1 MTSFSTPADTSLP
14 KIRLDQAALLR
25 KRVRQSCITVECVI
39 LYFAGLFF
47 FTASPL
53 FTLYWLLASTGM
65 VIVTYLYAILKAPD
79 GITESNYQ
87 SYLRW
92 HIVVSCMTGSV
103 WALFACIYLDP
114 TSVINMFV
122 ATNLIVS
129 ITLGGMLPSA
139 EYRPSFLG
147 LATCMLI
154 PFAIYWIVT
163 VEGPLRLVGAG
174 VLVYYMFGLMMSARA
189 EASTREGISG
199 RKMVQLTELLAE
211 QNKAIQKVSD
221 EKTRFLA
228 ATSHDLSQPLHA
240 QGFFIQSMRK
250 TLSTSSQHDLLDK
263 IEKTWRSQ
271 NRLLRGLLDI
281 SRLDSGSIVAK
292 PRSFD
297 LSARLHDTILEHSDA
312 AAQKSIFLNVDK
324 PPVNVVSDP
333 TLLMRIVGNLLS
345 NAIKFTPEGGRI
357 DITIRDQD
365 EFVELLIMDDGPG
378 IPPDQHARVFDEYV
392 QLAKKPRDRQDGLGL
407 GLSIVRRLSD
417 LLDVKIDLD
426 SSKDAGTNWAIH
438 IAKDALKSADTP
450 PLDGQ
455 LRRLENNPL
464 IVVIDDEP
472 DIRQA
477 MSLLMSGWG
486 CVVIAVPSSV
496 HAIEELS
503 SHDAVPVLIIA
514 DKRLSNGMSGVDAI
528 NAVRDEVNQDIAAIL
543 MTGDVQ
549 GFDDVKSDP
558 SIQLMPKPV
567 DPVEIRYAVSNAVK
581 Y

>member
-1 MTSFSTPADTSLP
+1 MNKLSTHKDTSLP

-39 LYFAGLFF
+39 LYFTGLFF

-53 FTLYWLLASTGM
+53 FTLYWFLASTGM
-65 VIVTYLYAILKAPD
+65 VIVTYLYAVLKAPD
-79 GITESNYQ
+79 GITENNYE
-87 SYLRW
+87 SYLKW
-92 HIVVSCMTGSV
+92 HVVVSCMTGSV
-103 WALFACIYLDP
+103 WALFACLYLDP
-114 TSVINMFV
+114 TSVISMFV

-154 PFAIYWIVT
+154 PFAIFWIAT
-163 VEGPLRLVGAG
+163 VEGPLRMVGAG

-250 TLSTSSQHDLLDK
+250 TLSTPSQNDLLDK

-281 SRLDSGSIVAK
+281 SRLDSGTIIAK

-297 LSARLHDTILEHSDA
+297 LSARLNDTVLEHADA
-312 AAQKSIFLNVDK
+312 AAQKSISLNVDR
-324 PPVNVVSDP
+324 PPVQVYSDP
-333 TLLMRIVGNLLS
+333 NLLMRIVGNLLS
-345 NAIKFTPEGGRI
+345 NAIKFTPRGGRI
-357 DITIRDQD
+357 NIVLQEQEKFI
-365 EFVELLIMDDGPG
+365 ELSIVDNGPG
-378 IPPDQHARVFDEYV
+378 IPPEQHARVFDEYV
-392 QLAKKPRDRQDGLGL
+392 QLANAPRDRQDGLGL

-417 LLDVKIDLD
+417 LLDVKLDLE
-426 SSKDAGTNWAIH
+426 SNENVGTKWTIH
-438 IAKDALKSADTP
+438 VEKNALQASDTA

-455 LRRLENNPL
+455 LRRLEDDPL

-477 MSLLMSGWG
+477 MSLLMSDWG
-486 CVVIAVPSSV
+486 CVVIAAPSSV

-503 SHDAVPVLIIA
+503 SHEAVPVLIIA

-528 NAVRDEVNQDIAAIL
+528 NAVRDEVNQHIAAIL

-549 GFDDVKSDP
+549 GFDDVKADP

-567 DPVEIRYAVSNAVK
+567 DPVEIRYAVANAMQN
-581 Y
+581 